1 MTGLFSILLASDIRD
16 LRMEMSPIISEG
28 GAEFKF
34 WILLR
39 SMTCISSSIQSYIL
53 IPILETC
60 HKAEDLTLFQQLE
73 NIINAEDDIYLL
85 KLTGLFLPSELIP
98 LLMSQPGS

>member
-28 GAEFKF
+28 GAELQF

-53 IPILETC
+53 ILISETC
-60 HKAEDLTLFQQLE
+60 PKAEFKDLTLFQLV
-73 NIINAEDDIYLL
+73 NIINALDDIYLL
-85 KLTGLFLPSELIP
+85 KLTG
-98 LLMSQPGS
+98 